1 MRVMTYNILTG
12 GYDEDG
18 GDRFE
23 AIVSLIREQ
32 RPEIL
37 TLNEC
42 NHFERDGYKRFYAF
56 ERALGMRGV
65 LGVAPSGFH
74 VAVFSKGAEI
84 VQHEIISDWVQHAI
98 LRVKMRISGEPFTA
112 VSAHLCPFGGE
123 IRLSEAQYLAGS
135 AKHQERT
142 LVAGDMNALS
152 PHDVSHYDAAQWA
165 PRRKARHWL
174 PGGGGLDTRAIAVLE
189 DSGLV
194 DLTRQFGV
202 PFTPTALTPLRAAPA
217 SPYSVRID
225 YLFASPP
232 LAAGLSSAHVV
243 TGALADAAS
252 DHYAVVADV

>member
-12 GYDEDG
+12 GLDEDG

-23 AIVSLIREQ
+23 PIVSVIRQ
-32 RPEIL
+32 QSPDIL

-42 NHFERDGYKRFYAF
+42 NHFERDGYRRFYKF

-65 LGVAPSGFH
+65 LGIAPSGFH
-74 VAVFSKGAEI
+74 VAVFTRIGEL
-84 VQHEIISDWVQHAI
+84 VQHEVVSDWVQHAI
-98 LRVKMRISGEPFTA
+98 LRLKMRIAGEPFTV

-135 AKHQERT
+135 TRHQERS

-152 PHDVSHYDAAQWA
+152 PHDVGQYRPDEWA
-165 PRRKARHWL
+165 PRRRARHWL
-174 PGGGGLDTRAIAVLE
+174 PGGGGLDTRAIAVME

-194 DLTRQFGV
+194 DLARKAQV
-202 PFTPTALTPLRAAPA
+202 PFTPTALTPLRSSPS

-243 TGALADAAS
+243 TGATAEAAS
-252 DHYAVVADV
+252 DHYAVVADL